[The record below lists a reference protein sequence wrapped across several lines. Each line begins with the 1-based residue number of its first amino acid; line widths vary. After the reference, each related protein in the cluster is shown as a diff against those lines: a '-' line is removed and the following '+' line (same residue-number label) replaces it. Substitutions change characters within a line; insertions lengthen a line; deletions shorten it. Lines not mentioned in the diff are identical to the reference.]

1 MISGTQTI
9 LQVAK
14 DTYSGDVP
22 AAATSGFR
30 QVRFSSVSMDY
41 VPSKNQENVLTGN
54 IGKARYD
61 TMGIKAEGSIATLAR
76 PDDLGFFLY
85 MLLGKQEL
93 IDTDVFKFTPV
104 KSLLPSFTLKL
115 DKGAGIY
122 TYPGC
127 ILNSMSFSA
136 QPEDYLNIDL
146 DIKGYDETYASG
158 ALTAI
163 APSTQRAFKFN
174 QGKVYYGSS
183 SVELADV
190 TSIKLSYNNNVENTI
205 QTTSTGIHYKR
216 PTPNTREINTDLECL
231 YSPDSETFRQTY
243 FKGDAIF
250 SLKLVFQTDEG
261 TSGDLHVLTVE
272 IPNVQVVSCSVPI
285 SDDKAIKQS
294 LSATAIDLGG
304 TASLITFLL
313 DNGLTGLY

>member
-1 MISGTQTI
+1 MISGSQTI
-9 LQVAK
+9 LQAAK
-14 DTYSGDVP
+14 DAYSGDVP
-22 AAATSGFR
+22 TAATTGFR
-30 QVRFSSVSMDY
+30 QIRFSSVSMDY

-54 IGKARYD
+54 IGKPRYD
-61 TMGIKAEGSIATLAR
+61 TMGIKAEGSMATLAR

-93 IDTDVFKFTPV
+93 TSTDVFKFTPV
-104 KSLLPSFTLKL
+104 KDVLPSFTLKL

-127 ILNSMSFSA
+127 TMNSMSFSA
-136 QPEDYLNIDL
+136 QPEDYLSLDL

-174 QGKVYYGSS
+174 QGKVYYGAT
-183 SVELADV
+183 ELADV
-190 TSIKLSYNNNVENTI
+190 TSIKLTYNNNIENTI

-216 PTPNTREINTDLECL
+216 PTPNTREINVDLESL
-231 YSPDSETFRQTY
+231 YSSASETFRQSY
-243 FKGDAIF
+243 FKGDTIF

-272 IPNVQVVSCSVPI
+272 IPNMQVTSCSVPI
-285 SDDKAIKQS
+285 SGDKNVRQS

-304 TASLITFLL
+304 TASLVTFLL
-313 DNGLTGLY
+313 DNGLTALY